1 MSLSGR
7 PGVRMTQSSGTL
19 IRAIAPSEFEE
30 ARQLLL
36 AAGWNRGVSSPE
48 EFSLLLSRSQLTLAA
63 VDDGH
68 VVGFLRAF
76 TDGIANGYISMLVV
90 ANAYRGRGIGQA
102 LVRAAIGENPPMTWV
117 LRAAPDGVSD
127 FYEKLGFSRS
137 NVAMERAGAKS
148 GA

>member
-1 MSLSGR
+1 MD
-7 PGVRMTQSSGTL
+7 
-19 IRAIAPSEFEE
+19 IRAIAPPEFEQ

-63 VDDGH
+63 VEHGQ
-68 VVGFLRAF
+68 VLGFLRAF

-90 ANAYRGRGIGQA
+90 GEMYRHRSIGQA
-102 LVRAAIGENPPMTWV
+102 LVRTALGENPRMTWV
-117 LRAAPDGVSD
+117 LRATPDGVFA

-137 NVAMERAGAKS
+137 RVAMEITGAKS
-148 GA
+148 

>member
-1 MSLSGR
+1 MN
-7 PGVRMTQSSGTL
+7 

-36 AAGWNRGVSSPE
+36 AAGWDRGVSSAE
-48 EFSLLLSRSQLTLAA
+48 EFALLLSRSHLTLVA
-63 VDDGH
+63 VEDSQ

-90 ANAYRGRGIGQA
+90 AEAHRRRGIGQA
-102 LVRAAIGENPPMTWV
+102 LVRAATSESPRMTWG
-117 LRAAPDGVSD
+117 LRAARHGVSD
-127 FYEKLGFSRS
+127 FYEKLGFWKSQ
-137 NVAMERAGAKS
+137 VGMERAGAKS